1 MDMFCQCDLPIHW
14 SLTALLR
21 NADSWL
27 RSLQIF
33 QLYSHNQGF
42 LCRSKH
48 QFGGWSVIMSSL
60 LVWRKKRKKFR
71 VCVFWRKKLH
81 KIKKRKSIN
90 ENTYRFEASQI
101 FKHNQH
107 QIITNYICILNRKRK
122 IHKIHYQNWRSKVEC
137 FLSFSYEYGLM
148 F

>member
-60 LVWRKKRKKFR
+60 LAWRKKGWWCLDWSSKIISQRQQRTNRGTKTYSTKILNRRFR
-71 VCVFWRKKLH
+71 H
-81 KIKKRKSIN
+81 KIKNSIWLDQVSVQDLWGRIGSILHP
-90 ENTYRFEASQI
+90 RFKASQE
-101 FKHNQH
+101 KWG
-107 QIITNYICILNRKRK
+107 K
-122 IHKIHYQNWRSKVEC
+122 
-137 FLSFSYEYGLM
+137 
-148 F
+148 